1 MNNITF
7 IHIGKT
13 GGSYLI
19 DLLGVDTSDRAKYR
33 HICNKP
39 ELDHKRKYIT
49 WIRNPIERFVSAF
62 NYSYSGLKQDVS
74 SITVFNLKTC
84 LIPDV
89 MKKRYINKTKYLFS
103 KSYDESMF
111 FFETPNKLAE
121 ALSSTEPALK
131 KRALDL
137 MNSDIQHIHKGIGWY
152 LYNGEFIK
160 KLKNNILFV
169 GKMETMDEDAEKLFK
184 LLNKKYQKKAKVRE
198 NVYINK
204 EAKYLSDLAIANI
217 FDFYKNSDYAAL
229 KELKEAGFITE
240 TTYNE
245 YHMYPASS
253 TTGTS
258 NPIMPSACTSTLP

>member
-19 DLLGVDTSDRAKYR
+19 DLLGIDTSDKAKYR

-62 NYSYSGLKQDVS
+62 NYSYSALKQDVS

-121 ALSSTEPALK
+121 ALSSTDPALK

-137 MNSDIQHIHKGIGWY
+137 MNSDIQHIHKGLGWY
-152 LYNGEFIK
+152 LYNGGFIK
-160 KLKNNILFV
+160 KLKQNILFV
-169 GKMETMDEDAEKLFK
+169 GKMETMDEDAERLFK
-184 LLNKKYQKKAKVRE
+184 LLNKNYVKKPKVRE
-198 NVYINK
+198 NIYINK
-204 EAKYLSDLAIANI
+204 EAKYLSELAIANI
-217 FDFYKNSDYAAL
+217 IDYYKKSDYAAL
-229 KELKEAGFITE
+229 KEMKEAGFITE
-240 TTYNE
+240 ETYND
-245 YHMYPASS
+245 YHKYEV
-253 TTGTS
+253 
-258 NPIMPSACTSTLP
+258 